1 MSNKE
6 IKQDVVLSWLNETD
20 IPISTISKK
29 SGVSR
34 KTLYN
39 WKNGSNIRK
48 KSINKIFTIYKN
60 EIKINNQLKITE
72 GELKMGN
79 IYERDNNFSMDA
91 EYVLK
96 LQQEKIERQEKE
108 IYLLKQTLENPV
120 QKRKFDEIDAD
131 METDV
136 QIKNIF
142 SMKPM
147 ERVISRAEGHKT
159 VADKL
164 GLDPDVYYN
173 DYLSVGKWYIH
184 EKHPVDE
191 IINDKSLKEIRKITY
206 NLPAILESMKFIVG
220 SHYMAFPVVYDYN
233 NNICATL
240 CYVLLEWGEKPVTV
254 KSKTVIVTA

>member
-72 GELKMGN
+72 GGLKMGN
-79 IYERDNNFSMDA
+79 IYERNDNFTMDA

-120 QKRKFDEIDAD
+120 QKRKFDEINAD
-131 METDV
+131 METEV

-147 ERVISRAEGHKT
+147 ERAIIKAKGHEN
-159 VADKL
+159 VANKIE
-164 GLDPDVYYN
+164 LDPDDYYN
-173 DYLSVGKWYIH
+173 NYLSIGKWYVH
-184 EKHPVDE
+184 EKHPVDR
-191 IINDKSLKEIRKITY
+191 IINNKSLTEIRKITH

-240 CYVLLEWGEKPVTV
+240 CYVLLEWGQKPVNV

>member
-29 SGVSR
+29 SGISR

-72 GELKMGN
+72 GGLKVGN

-108 IYLLKQTLENPV
+108 IYLLKRTLDNPV
-120 QKRKFDEIDAD
+120 QKRRFDEIDAD

-147 ERVISRAEGHKT
+147 ERVISRAEGHEA

-164 GLDPDVYYN
+164 GLHPDDYYN
-173 DYLSVGKWYIH
+173 NYLCVGKWSQH
-184 EKHPVDE
+184 EKHPVDR
-191 IINDKSLKEIRKITY
+191 IIEKKSLAEIRKMTL

-220 SHYMAFPVVYDYN
+220 SHYMAFPVVYSHND
-233 NNICATL
+233 NICATL
-240 CYVLLEWGEKPVTV
+240 CYVLLEWGEKPVKV
-254 KSKTVIVTA
+254 RSKTVIVTA